1 MRRVGLSM
9 RYRGRRES
17 LKGYKADI
25 RNPAAQPGRR
35 KIADAIMEAAK
46 FKPTVDGKRLVRQY
60 EVHGI
65 AVTEW
70 LDAEKALGAPSLKK

>member
-1 MRRVGLSM
+1 MKALKDTKPTFETPPLS
-9 RYRGRRES
+9 RAG
-17 LKGYKADI
+17 
-25 RNPAAQPGRR
+25 R